1 MPKPFV
7 AVACGSA
14 SLTWSRMPVQ
24 SRSSFQPK
32 NGLIQPSGTVVAI
45 ISGDTF
51 YIAMTPMIATST
63 VRIVNC
69 ITSVITTLTMPPLI
83 A

>member
-1 MPKPFV
+1 
-7 AVACGSA
+7 
-14 SLTWSRMPVQ
+14 MPVQ

-32 NGLIQPSGTVVAI
+32 NGLSHPAGTTLEI
-45 ISGDTF
+45 ISGDTLD
-51 YIAMTPMIATST
+51 IAIAPMMSDVV

-69 ITSVITTLTMPPLI
+69 ITSVATTLTMPPLI